1 MRKYSIWAELLDID
15 DPSKV
20 IGRLDEPILS
30 PDEHERN
37 GYVPNVVYTCGS
49 MIHDETLIV
58 PYGIADQRC
67 RVATV
72 PLPELMSRLTS
83 SRLT

>member
-1 MRKYSIWAELLDID
+1 MRKYSIWAVLLDID

-20 IGRLDEPILS
+20 IGRLDEPLLEA
-30 PDEHERN
+30 DEHERE

-49 MIHDETLIV
+49 MIHEDALVV

-72 PLPELMSRLTS
+72 EIPELLSRLKAN
-83 SRLT
+83 